1 MDVNSRFF
9 KQLRNVKYFLT
20 AYWSPQTGLRKKYPK
35 VVQLPMTYLCNSR
48 CVMCNIWKM
57 DYSNEFDIGEFEQFM
72 SDPIFKKVRALGI
85 NGGEPTLVKQLPK
98 YAEIILRLQSLK
110 YLNIISHGFNHK
122 PMFPALKEIY
132 KMCQE
137 RGVKFHVSIS
147 LDGHGKMHNIV
158 RGKNVF
164 HKTDFSIKE
173 IMQNKHLYCDSIDVG
188 CTVIKHNVD
197 HMVELDEYAKQNLF
211 NIKYR
216 VGIENKRIE
225 SNKLMDQFSILM
237 DRSLQSSQEWFHSRF
252 YEARNFMDKF
262 KYYALYYFLTA
273 EKRER
278 LLGCDWKEEGI
289 TMDSRGDLYY
299 CAVESEKIGS
309 LREEKGEDIFFRA
322 QNLDYR
328 KSIMENKCN
337 SCIHDYQGKPQ
348 LKHLIFFLRKLF
360 FERFYWMG
368 YYLKSRLT

>member
-1 MDVNSRFF
+1 MLINS
-9 KQLRNVKYFLT
+9 LRAVKYVVK
-20 AYWSPQTGLRKKYPK
+20 AKRKPQTGFARNYPR

-57 DYSNEFDIGEFEQFM
+57 DYSNEFDLDEFRKFM

-85 NGGEPTLVKQLPK
+85 NGGEPTLVKKLPEYAKIILQLP
-98 YAEIILRLQSLK
+98 SLK
-110 YLNIISHGFNHK
+110 HLNIITHGFNHK

-132 KMCQE
+132 AACQE
-137 RGVKFHVSIS
+137 KGVKFHISIS
-147 LDGHGKMHNIV
+147 LDGYGKIHNVV

-164 HKTDFSIKE
+164 RKVDQSIRE
-173 IMQNKHLYCDSIDVG
+173 INEHMDEYCDSFDLG

-197 HMVELDEYAKQNLF
+197 HLIELDEYIRKNDF

-225 SNKLMDQFSILM
+225 SNKLMDQFSVLK
-237 DRSLQSSQEWFHSRF
+237 DKTVQSTSEFFHSRYF
-252 YEARNFMDKF
+252 KAQGLLDKF
-262 KYYALYYFLTA
+262 KYFALFHFLTA
-273 EKRER
+273 PKRER

-309 LREEKGEDIFFRA
+309 LREGQGEDIFFK
-322 QNLDYR
+322 QDNLKYR
-328 KSIMENKCN
+328 SSILENKCDD
-337 SCIHDYQGKPQ
+337 CIHDYNGKPQ
-348 LKHLIFFLRKLF
+348 IKHLVFFLKTYLH
-360 FERFYWMG
+360 ERFYW
-368 YYLKSRLT
+368 LTYFRKARFS